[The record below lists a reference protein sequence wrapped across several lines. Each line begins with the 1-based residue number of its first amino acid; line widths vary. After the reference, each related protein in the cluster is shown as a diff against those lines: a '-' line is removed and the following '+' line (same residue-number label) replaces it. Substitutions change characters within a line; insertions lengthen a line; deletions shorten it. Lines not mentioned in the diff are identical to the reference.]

1 MFGSR
6 ERVAE
11 FGNLAVHFEAPCTN
25 PAFDFAA
32 RTVPGGRQN
41 FLNTL
46 SQ

>member
-1 MFGSR
+1 MFGSG

-11 FGNLAVHFEAPCTN
+11 FGDLAVHFEAPFTN
-25 PAFDFAA
+25 PAFDLTAG
-32 RTVPGGRQN
+32 TVPGGRQN

>member
-11 FGNLAVHFEAPCTN
+11 FGNMAVHFEAPFTN
-25 PAFDFAA
+25 PAFDLAA
-32 RTVPGGRQN
+32 GPVPGGRQN